1 MNIVQLLEFE
11 SNFKTYDKVTLF
23 VEDRCLFADITIN
36 DILQIYPYREVKS
49 YTDTTITLSAPITGN
64 TEVK

>member
-1 MNIVQLLEFE
+1 MNIVQLLAFE

-36 DILQIYPYREVKS
+36 DILQ
-49 YTDTTITLSAPITGN
+49 T
-64 TEVK
+64 